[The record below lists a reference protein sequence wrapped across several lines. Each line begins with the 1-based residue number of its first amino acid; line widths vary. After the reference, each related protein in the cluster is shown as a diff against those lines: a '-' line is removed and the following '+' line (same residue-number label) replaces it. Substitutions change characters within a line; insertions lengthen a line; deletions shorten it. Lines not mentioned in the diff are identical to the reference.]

1 MDRWVISLSMV
12 ASNGNVTQLY
22 PDYAAAGADP
32 TTAATG
38 DQLRQ
43 PCEGQLIALQVA
55 SDGTNAGILELYDI
69 SGTEL
74 GIDVSSAATITDT
87 QLDAAI
93 TANTAKRILVQN
105 FAGSG
110 LTPWAPVGPAS
121 FMKGLAA
128 RAVGGAG
135 ACTLNLV
142 VHGGYRYTTRGP
154 AL

>member
-1 MDRWVISLSMV
+1 MDRWVVDLTIV
-12 ASNGNVTQLY
+12 AANGNVTQLY
-22 PDYAAAGADP
+22 PDYAVAGTDP
-32 TTAATG
+32 ATATVA
-38 DQLRQ
+38 QQVRK
-43 PCEGQLIALQVA
+43 PCEGQLISLQLA

-69 SGTEL
+69 SGDEL
-74 GIDVSSAATITDT
+74 GINVSSAAVISDA

-93 TANTAKRILVQN
+93 AAGKAKRILVQN

-128 RAVGGAG
+128 RAVGASG

-142 VHGGYRYTTRGP
+142 VHGGYRYLNGTH
-154 AL
+154 